1 MIVKLS
7 RIIKY
12 GFSGFIRNGWLS
24 ASTIIIMILAL
35 VVFEGL
41 ILFNVVAKGAVE
53 SLQDKIDI
61 SVYFKSNVSE
71 DSVLNIKKSLEALV
85 EVKGVQYISR
95 DEALVEFKKAHEG
108 DQVIIQT
115 LEQLEENP
123 LLSSINIKA
132 NDPRNYGT
140 IADYLDKPI
149 YKDLIEKVTYTQNH
163 IVIERLISLVDTIK
177 NTGAILTVFLSLLAV
192 IITFNTIRLAIF
204 STSEQIGIM
213 RLVGA
218 SNNFIRGPFII
229 EGIIDAVIAA
239 VLSFLVLIPAIN
251 FASPYIVKFIPE
263 IDIRIYFNTHFI
275 SLFFYQLLFGI
286 SLGIISSIIA
296 VRRYLHV

>member
-12 GFSGFIRNGWLS
+12 GFNGFIRNGWLS

-41 ILFNVVAKGAVE
+41 ILFNVVAKSAVE
-53 SLQDKIDI
+53 SLQEKIDI

-71 DSVLNIKKSLEALV
+71 DSILNIKKSLEALV
-85 EVKGVQYISR
+85 EVKDVQYVSR
-95 DEALVEFKKAHEG
+95 DEALVEFKKSHE
-108 DQVIIQT
+108 DDDVILQT
-115 LEQLEENP
+115 LEQLDENP

-140 IADYLDKPI
+140 IAEYLDKPV
-149 YKDLIEKVTYTQNH
+149 YKDLIEKVTYAQNH
-163 IVIERLISLVDTIK
+163 IVIDRLVSLVDTIK
-177 NTGAILTVFLSLLAV
+177 NTGAILTVFLSILAIV
-192 IITFNTIRLAIF
+192 ITFNTIRLAIF

-218 SNNFIRGPFII
+218 SNNFIRGPFVV
-229 EGIIDAVIAA
+229 EGIIDAVIASI
-239 VLSFLVLIPAIN
+239 LSFLILVPAVS

-263 IDIRIYFNTHFI
+263 MNLQGYFNANFV
-275 SLFFYQLLFGI
+275 SLFFYQLLFGVG
-286 SLGIISSIIA
+286 LGILSSIVA